1 MVLHQEELPYEIRK
15 MASELFAGKQGFT
28 QEEMKAFFTEE
39 IRKVVSPPVMLD
51 ANGFWDRLANVTTRM
66 QFEQK
71 LHHDPFPTHKK
82 AFEYWLSLL
91 PLWRQRELLLE
102 LCRKPNFPMGR
113 GKPPLSRRSEL
124 AELLT
129 SFVIDPHVSQA
140 LQRLDSVYVMTT
152 WVKAM
157 DRCGSDPQGAI
168 TVARTLLES
177 VCKHLLDA
185 CGSSYNGKDDLPKL
199 YSLLANELKIAPNQQ
214 SEQALKRI
222 FGSCQSIVDA
232 VGTLRN
238 QLGDAHGQGK
248 ADMELTSYLA
258 TFTVNLA
265 GTVAMFLV
273 HAWEADQ
280 RALPQILVE
289 N

>member
-1 MVLHQEELPYEIRK
+1 MVLHREELPYEIRK
-15 MASELFAGKQGFT
+15 MASELFAGKKGFT
-28 QEEMKAFFTEE
+28 QEEMKALFTEE
-39 IRKVVSPPVMLD
+39 IRKVVPLPLVLNES
-51 ANGFWDRLANVTTRM
+51 GFWDRLGNTMVKM
-66 QFEQK
+66 QFDQK
-71 LHHDPFPTHKK
+71 LRPDPFPTLKK

-91 PLWRQRELLLE
+91 PLWRQKELLLE

-113 GKPPLSRRSEL
+113 GKPPISGRNEL
-124 AELLT
+124 AALLT

-140 LQRLDSVYVMTT
+140 LQRLDSAYVTNT

-185 CGSSYNGKDDLPKL
+185 CGGAYDGKDDLPKL

-222 FGSCQSIVDA
+222 FGSCQSIVDG

-248 ADMELTSYLA
+248 ANMELTPSLA

-273 HAWEADQ
+273 QAWEADQ
-280 RALPQILVE
+280 RTPPLILVE